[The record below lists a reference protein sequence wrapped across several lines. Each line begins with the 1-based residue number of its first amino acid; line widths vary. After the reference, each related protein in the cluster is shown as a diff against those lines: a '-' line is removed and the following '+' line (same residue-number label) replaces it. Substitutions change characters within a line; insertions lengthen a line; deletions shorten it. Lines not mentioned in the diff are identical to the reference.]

1 MKSDQ
6 KKNHRFK
13 KIGAYLGCDESEIGH
28 AIEMQQK
35 KRMSGKK
42 HLLGE
47 MLLEEGAIT
56 PETLSLAVLQQ
67 RLDRLKNCDIFSKL
81 PVHELITI
89 REWVSEVSLDQGEV
103 FITQD
108 QQGDS
113 YYIMIQGS
121 AEVFRRDEFGEEV
134 ILGNIDAGES
144 IGEMGYFNDGKRIAS
159 ARAVRKSQLLKIRY
173 SDFENIFSTSPTLT
187 RNFLAL
193 ITKRLRQ
200 ANFRFQESV
209 IQKRRAEISLKNICK
224 FMDMSEILSLR
235 ISMEEQIERIVLT
248 AGKVMNTERATLFI
262 LDPYA
267 NELWSM
273 VALGVQKKEI
283 RVPVGKGVAGWV
295 AKNDKIINI
304 TDAYQDNRFDDSM
317 DRLIGFCTRNIL
329 CGPLKNLQGEM
340 VGVIQV
346 INKKEGVFNRQD
358 EALFKAFGYQAAI
371 AVENL
376 KLYQKLLADHQKMAI
391 LFDISMSISRTLNLD
406 TLFAKIVDKISEVL
420 HAERSSLFLIDSE
433 TGELWSKVAQQS
445 EIKEIRFPA
454 EQGLAGYVIR
464 TGKILNIENAYKD
477 PRFLPIVDRQ
487 TGFQTKTV
495 LCAPII
501 NRQGEIIGAT
511 EAINKKKGNFD
522 REDEDLLKAL
532 SSQISVALE
541 NAQLYGRTLDMKNY
555 LTSVQNSITN
565 SIVTI
570 DNQYRIVTVNQCA
583 EKLFQ
588 TSSAKMINQDFREV
602 IPSGNEYVIDI
613 LNRVIDSG
621 NAVLDYDV
629 SLVQPSCPE
638 NYLNLNFFPL
648 LDHSNERQG
657 TVLVFEDIT
666 REKRMKNTL
675 VRYMAKDIVEKILDD
690 PSHQALGGTRSRAT
704 IMFSDIRGYT
714 GITENL
720 TAEQTVAFL
729 NEYFRIMVDLIFEN
743 KGVLDKF
750 IGDGIMS
757 VFGVP
762 YNKPDDTI
770 RAVRTALQMRYNLSI
785 FNAQKKRSG
794 GRPIHIGIGICT
806 GDVISGNIGSE
817 RRMDFTVIGDGVNV
831 ASRIEKLTQYYGTD
845 ILITE
850 STRSELGDQFT
861 TRLVD
866 HVRVKGKKRPVQI
879 FEVLGEKD
887 IPLSKSQK
895 YFCEGRDLYNQ
906 RAFRKAR
913 KLFEKGVN
921 EDPLCRVF
929 LDRCNY
935 FLGSPPPSD
944 WDGVWVLP
952 ER

>member
-1 MKSDQ
+1 MSADQ
-6 KKNHRFK
+6 KENQRFR
-13 KIGAYLGCDESEIGH
+13 KIGNYLGCDESEIGH
-28 AIEMQQK
+28 AIKSQQK

-56 PETLSLAVLQQ
+56 PEALSMAVLQQ

-81 PVHELITI
+81 SIHELMTI
-89 REWVSEVSLDQGEV
+89 REWVAEVSLDLGEE

-108 QQGDS
+108 LQGDS

-121 AEVFRRDEFGEEV
+121 AEVFRRDEYGEEV

-173 SDFENIFSTSPTLT
+173 SDFEKIFSTSPTLT
-187 RNFLAL
+187 RNFLGL

-209 IQKRRAEISLKNICK
+209 IQKRQAEISLKNICE

-235 ISMEEQIERIVLT
+235 ISMEEQIERIIST
-248 AGKVMNTERATLFI
+248 AGKVMNAERSTLFI
-262 LDPYA
+262 LDPCA
-267 NELWSM
+267 NELLSM

-283 RVPVGKGVAGWV
+283 RVPVGKGIAGWV
-295 AKNDKIINI
+295 AKNDKTINI
-304 TDAYQDNRFDDSM
+304 TDAYNDNRFDDSM
-317 DRLIGFCTRNIL
+317 DRLIDFRTKSIL

-346 INKKEGVFNRQD
+346 INKKDGLFNKQD
-358 EALFKAFGYQAAI
+358 EALFKAFGYQTAI

-391 LFDISMSISRTLNLD
+391 LFDISISMSRTLDLD
-406 TLFAKIVDKISEVL
+406 TLFIKIVDKISEVL
-420 HAERSSLFLIDSE
+420 HAERSSLFLVDAE

-445 EIKEIRFPA
+445 EIREIRFPA

-464 TGKILNIENAYKD
+464 AGHILNIEDAYKD
-477 PRFLPIVDRQ
+477 SRFLPIVDRQ
-487 TGFQTKTV
+487 TGFHTKTV

-501 NRQGEIIGAT
+501 NRKGKIIGVT
-511 EAINKKKGNFD
+511 EAINKKEGNFD
-522 REDEDLLKAL
+522 LEDEDLLKAL
-532 SSQISVALE
+532 SSQIAVALE

-570 DNQYRIVTVNQCA
+570 DNQYRIVTANECA

-588 TSSAKMINQDFREV
+588 IKSDGMMKKDFREV
-602 IPSGNEYVIDI
+602 IPSGNEYLISIID
-613 LNRVIDSG
+613 RVVASG

-690 PSHQALGGTRSRAT
+690 PKRQALGGTRSKAT

-729 NEYFRIMVDLIFEN
+729 NEYFRLMVDLIFEN

-762 YNKPDDTI
+762 YAKHDDTI
-770 RAVRTALQMRYNLSI
+770 RAVRTALQMRHNLSV
-785 FNAQKKRSG
+785 FNAQKKKAG

-831 ASRIEKLTQYYGTD
+831 ASRIEKLTRYYGTD

-850 STRSELGDQFT
+850 STQRELRNQFT

-866 HVRVKGKKRPVQI
+866 HVRVKGKNKPVQI
-879 FEVLGEKD
+879 FEVLGDKD
-887 IPLSKSQK
+887 VPLSTAEK
-895 YFCEGRDLYNQ
+895 YFCQGMDLYRQ
-906 RAFRKAR
+906 KEFKKAGE
-913 KLFEKGVN
+913 FFIKGVN
-921 EDPLCRVF
+921 GDPLCQIF
-929 LDRCNY
+929 LERCNH
-935 FLGSPPPSD
+935 FLRSPRPSD

-952 ER
+952 EK